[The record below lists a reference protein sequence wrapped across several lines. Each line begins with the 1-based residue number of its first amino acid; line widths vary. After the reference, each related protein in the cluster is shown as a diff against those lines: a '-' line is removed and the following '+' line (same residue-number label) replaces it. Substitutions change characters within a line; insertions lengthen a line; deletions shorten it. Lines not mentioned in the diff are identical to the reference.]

1 MNEVNDNEEEGGR
14 KWRGTKLSPVAI
26 SPAAFNGGRKGGGG
40 GHCHHSREGRED
52 GGAERSSSQFGCL
65 GLMSSP

>member
-26 SPAAFNGGRKGGGG
+26 PPPRSTEDERGGKGATATT
-40 GHCHHSREGRED
+40 REKGEKMAVLRGRPLSL
-52 GGAERSSSQFGCL
+52 AV
-65 GLMSSP
+65 

>member
-26 SPAAFNGGRKGGGG
+26 PPPRSTEDEKGGKG

>member
-26 SPAAFNGGRKGGGG
+26 PPPRSTEDEKGGEGATATT
-40 GHCHHSREGRED
+40 REKGEEEKKREMAVLRGRPLSL
-52 GGAERSSSQFGCL
+52 AV
-65 GLMSSP
+65 